1 MIVKVLLKILAGVI
15 LFLILTLF
23 FAMISFMSDSD
34 TNFLE
39 QMLLVAE
46 ILIFIIGICVI
57 IFFLVPWC
65 LNTLFC

>member
-15 LFLILTLF
+15 LFLILTFF
-23 FAMISFMSDSD
+23 FAIISFMSDSE

-39 QMLLVAE
+39 QMLLVANV
-46 ILIFIIGICVI
+46 LIFVMGICVI